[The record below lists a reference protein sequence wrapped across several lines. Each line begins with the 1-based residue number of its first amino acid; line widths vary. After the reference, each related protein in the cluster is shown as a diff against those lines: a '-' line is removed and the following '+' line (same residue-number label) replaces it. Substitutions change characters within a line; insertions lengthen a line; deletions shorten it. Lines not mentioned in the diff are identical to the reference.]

1 MGPDC
6 VFTLFNLTKMCSI
19 TAILNAH
26 GSQEELRTTALNIS
40 KLQRHRGPDWS
51 GVYQNEVAI
60 LVHERLAIVDVL
72 SGAQPMIDPENQT
85 ALAVNGEIYNHQSI
99 REATA
104 EYPYQTGSDCEVI
117 LALHRD
123 KGAKLVHDLEGMFA
137 FVLFDPRDKSW
148 LIARDSIGIIPLYF
162 GHDKNGAL
170 LVASELKGIQHLCE
184 DVSEFP
190 PGHYWKSSDD
200 SPTRYFNEAWMDRE
214 TSPNKPFEKGEL
226 RDQLTEAVRTHL
238 MGDVP
243 YGLLISGGLDSSVIA
258 AVAQNFSKDRVEDDG
273 NSEAWWPRVHSF
285 SIGLEG
291 SPDVAAAQ
299 KVAEHIGTVHHP
311 LVFTIQEGIDAL
323 DDVIRHIETYDVTT
337 IRASTPMYLMA
348 RQIKAMGIKMVLSGE
363 GADEL
368 FGGYLYFHLAPD
380 EKEFHEE
387 TVRKVLALNK
397 YDCSRANKSMMAWG
411 IETRV
416 PFLHKPFVNYAM
428 ELDAKAKMGGNGK
441 IEKHI
446 LREAF
451 DGLIPDEIL
460 WRQKEQ
466 FSDGVGYGWIDG
478 LRDHAESKVSDEE
491 MSRAAVRFPINTPDT
506 KEGYHYRTLFEKHF
520 PSSAAA
526 NCVPGGKSVA
536 CSTEKALEW
545 SESLKNVVDPSGRAV
560 TSIHQ
565 DSYDGDSSDSEAK
578 DSK

>member
-1 MGPDC
+1 
-6 VFTLFNLTKMCSI
+6 MCSI
-19 TAILNAH
+19 TAILNAT
-26 GSQEELRTTALNIS
+26 GSAEQLRSVALDVS

-51 GVYQNEVAI
+51 GVYQSDHAV
-60 LVHERLAIVDVL
+60 LVHERLAIVDVT
-72 SGAQPMIDPENQT
+72 SGSQPLIDPEYQT
-85 ALAVNGEIYNHQSI
+85 ALAVNGEIYNHKNIRQS
-99 REATA
+99 TSS
-104 EYPYQTGSDCEVI
+104 YPYQTGSDCEVI
-117 LALHRD
+117 LALYRD
-123 KGAKLVHDLEGMFA
+123 KGAELVHALEGMFA
-137 FVLFDPRDKSW
+137 FVLFDPRDNSW

-162 GHDKNGAL
+162 GHDKNGSL
-170 LVASELKGIQHLCE
+170 LVASEMKGIEHLCE

-200 SPTRYFNEAWMDRE
+200 APIRYFDEAWMDWKKVPKK
-214 TSPNKPFEKGEL
+214 SFDKDEL
-226 RDQLTEAVRTHL
+226 RDQLTESIRTHL

-258 AVAQNFSKDRVEDDG
+258 AVAQNFSKNRVDDDG

-311 LVFTIQEGIDAL
+311 LLFTIQEGIDSL
-323 DDVIRHIETYDVTT
+323 EDVIRHIETYDVTT

-380 EKEFHEE
+380 AKEFHEE
-387 TVRKVLALNK
+387 TVRKVLALSK

-416 PFLHKPFVNYAM
+416 PFLHKPFVDYAM
-428 ELDAKAKMGGNGK
+428 NLDPTAKMGGNGK

-451 DGLIPDEIL
+451 DGIIPDEIL

-466 FSDGVGYGWIDG
+466 FSDGVGYSWIDG
-478 LRDHAESKVSDEE
+478 LKDHAASKVSDDE
-491 MSRAAVRFPINTPDT
+491 MSRSAVRFPINTPDT
-506 KEGYHYRTLFEKHF
+506 KEGYYYRTLFEKHF
-520 PSSAAA
+520 SSSAAA

-545 SESLKNVVDPSGRAV
+545 SESLKNIMDPSGRAV
-560 TSIHQ
+560 TDVHQ
-565 DSYDGDSSDSEAK
+565 DGYNEENEKKSNDK
-578 DSK
+578 N